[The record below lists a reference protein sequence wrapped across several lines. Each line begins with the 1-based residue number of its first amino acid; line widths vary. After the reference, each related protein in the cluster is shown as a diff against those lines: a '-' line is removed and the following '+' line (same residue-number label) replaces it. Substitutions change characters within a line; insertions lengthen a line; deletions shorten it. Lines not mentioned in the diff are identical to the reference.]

1 VTKELGKARALTGI
15 LAAQSAE
22 MRAKGAALIQQADR
36 LLCESWNERMWSDGE
51 PIDPSP
57 TIDQAINGGFP
68 CWKSSVHGARRRTT
82 SIWQLLSTRRP
93 PSCTILQAVCAAAS
107 APRTGGVR
115 RRPCSNLIGSCFTP
129 EWRSRLRSQQESLT
143 LAYSNHERTPKVQT
157 ATAYLETLNPEQRR
171 AVEHG
176 PAGGLAS
183 PPLLV
188 IAGAGSGKTNTLA
201 HRVAHLIVQ
210 GADPRRILL
219 MTFSRRAAS
228 EMTKRVERI
237 ARKVLGDNAGIMTD
251 ALTWAGTYHGI
262 GARLLREYAEQIG
275 LDPAFTI
282 HDRED
287 SADLMNLV
295 RHEKGF
301 SKTESRF
308 PTKGACLSIY
318 SRCVNAEMP
327 IEQVIGTSY
336 PWCAGWAAEL
346 KELFAAYVE
355 AKQKQNV
362 LDYDDLLLYWAQ
374 MVGDAGFA
382 DDIGGRF
389 DHVLVDEY
397 QDTNRL
403 QSSILLALKPGGRGL
418 TVVGDDAQSIYSFRA
433 ATVRNILD
441 FPNQFSPPANII
453 TLDRNY
459 RSTQTILAAAN
470 GVISLSKERFT
481 KNLWTER
488 TSGAKPQLVTVRD
501 EADQA
506 RFIVERILENRE
518 SGTLLKEQA
527 VLFRTSSHSGPLEIE
542 LTRRNIPFVKFG
554 GLKFL
559 DAAHIKDML
568 ALLRFVENPR
578 DRVAGFRLLHLLPG
592 IGSATA
598 QRVLDHMAEAAD
610 PITALAGIPTPP
622 RTGDDWKGFVETLG
636 NLRYSEWPVDL
647 ERARLWYEPHLDRIH
662 EDAETR
668 RADLLQ
674 LEQIA
679 SGYPSRER
687 FLTELTL
694 DPPDATSDQA
704 GVPLLDEDYL
714 ILSTIHSAKGQEWKS
729 VYLLN
734 VVDGCMPSDLG
745 AGTSAEIEE
754 ERRLLYVAMTR
765 AKDDLHLV
773 VPQRFFVHGQHA
785 QGDRHLYASR
795 TRFIPEKLLGLFER
809 TAWPFVPAGTGA
821 RTAGPGPRVD
831 IGARMRGMWR

>member
-1 VTKELGKARALTGI
+1 M
-15 LAAQSAE
+15 LA
-22 MRAKGAALIQQADR
+22 
-36 LLCESWNERMWSDGE
+36 
-51 PIDPSP
+51 
-57 TIDQAINGGFP
+57 
-68 CWKSSVHGARRRTT
+68 
-82 SIWQLLSTRRP
+82 
-93 PSCTILQAVCAAAS
+93 
-107 APRTGGVR
+107 
-115 RRPCSNLIGSCFTP
+115 
-129 EWRSRLRSQQESLT
+129 
-143 LAYSNHERTPKVQT
+143 T
-157 ATAYLETLNPEQRR
+157 ATVSYLDALNSEQRR
-171 AVEHG
+171 AVQHG
-176 PAGGLAS
+176 AGPGS
-183 PPLLV
+183 CPPLLV

-201 HRVAHLIVQ
+201 HRVAHLIVN

-228 EMTKRVERI
+228 EMSRRVERI
-237 ARKVLGDNAGIMTD
+237 VRKVMGDNARVMTD
-251 ALTWAGTYHGI
+251 ALAWSGTFHGI
-262 GARLLREYAEQIG
+262 GARLLREYSDQIR
-275 LDPAFTI
+275 LDPQFTI

-287 SADLMNLV
+287 SADLMNLI

-301 SKTESRF
+301 SKAESRF
-308 PTKGACLSIY
+308 PTKGTCLAIY
-318 SRCVNAEMP
+318 SRCVNAETE
-327 IEQVIGTSY
+327 IEQALGTSF
-336 PWCAGWAAEL
+336 PWCSGWAAEL
-346 KELFAAYVE
+346 KDLFAAYVD

-374 MVGDAGFA
+374 TMSDPALA
-382 DDIGGRF
+382 ADIGGRF

-418 TVVGDDAQSIYSFRA
+418 TVIGDDAQSIYSFRA

-441 FPNQFSPPANII
+441 FPAQFSPPADII

-470 GVISLSKERFT
+470 GVIGLARERFT
-481 KNLWTER
+481 KNLWTDR
-488 TSGAKPQLVTVRD
+488 GSGSKPQLVTVRD
-501 EADQA
+501 ETDQA
-506 RFIVERILENRE
+506 RCIVERVLETRE
-518 SGTLLKEQA
+518 CGTMLKQQA
-527 VLFRTSSHSGPLEIE
+527 VLFRTSSHSGPLEVE

-559 DAAHIKDML
+559 DSAHIKDML

-578 DRVAGFRLLHLLPG
+578 DRVAGFRLMHLIPG
-592 IGSATA
+592 IGPAAA

-610 PITALAGIPTPP
+610 PIAALANVPAPP
-622 RTGDDWKGFVETLG
+622 RAGDDWKAFVQAVA
-636 NLRYSEWPVDL
+636 NLRYSEWPSDL

-668 RADLLQ
+668 RADLIQ

-679 SGYPSRER
+679 HGYPSRER

-729 VYLLN
+729 VFVLN
-734 VVDGCMPSDLG
+734 AVDGCIPSDLG
-745 AGTSAEIEE
+745 TGTTAEIEE

-773 VPQRFFVHGQHA
+773 VPQRFFIHGQNSK
-785 QGDRHLYASR
+785 GDRHVYASR
-795 TRFIPEKLLGLFER
+795 TRFIPDRLLGLFEKTTWPLAAAGDASR
-809 TAWPFVPAGTGA
+809 TATH
-821 RTAGPGPRVD
+821 GPRIDV
-831 IGARMRGMWR
+831 GARMRGMWR